1 MPTVHDVP
9 PDVLIKRLSEHL
21 RKVPQITPPSWTL
34 FVKTGAHA
42 ERPPQDKDW
51 WYTRCA
57 SILRKVYIKGPIGL
71 TDLRSNYGGG
81 TRIGSAA
88 VHHKAAGG
96 SAVRKALIQLEAAE
110 LVSKKQG
117 QGRFVSSRGRSLLD
131 RISTEIFKELIKTN
145 PSLER
150 YTK

>member
-1 MPTVHDVP
+1 MPTVYDVP
-9 PDVLIKRLSEHL
+9 SDLLIKQLSEHL
-21 RKVPQITPPSWTL
+21 RKLPQIAPPSWTL

-42 ERPPQDKDW
+42 ERIPQDKDW

-71 TDLRSNYGGG
+71 TDLKSNYGGG
-81 TRIGSAA
+81 TSGAA
-88 VHHKAAGG
+88 SVHHKAAGG
-96 SAVRKALIQLEAAE
+96 SAIRKALMQLEAAE

-131 RISTEIFKELIKTN
+131 RISTEIFKELVKVN

-150 YTK
+150 YVR